1 MILPLPMRE
10 VIIPRITAS
19 TDQDLLH
26 EMIVC
31 CYEVAS
37 EYKLFSKAKA
47 VLKIDTM
54 IHIRNREN
62 SILYNPYRNIS
73 LNQCV
78 GESHVPVSEWIN
90 LSDWQEWE

>member
-1 MILPLPMRE
+1 MRE

-31 CYEVAS
+31 CFEVANVH
-37 EYKLFSKAKA
+37 KTFSKTKA
-47 VLKIDTM
+47 ASSIETM
-54 IHIRNREN
+54 VQKRNRESN
-62 SILYNPYRNIS
+62 ILYNPYRNIS

-78 GESHVPVSEWIN
+78 GESRVPVSEWMN